1 MSTIPARVRPFQS
14 HLGADEVL
22 ELDAGRNNHG
32 LLTSK
37 PCYVLITRL
46 IS

>member
-1 MSTIPARVRPFQS
+1 MSTIPARVRSFQL

-22 ELDAGRNNHG
+22 ELDAGRKNHG

-37 PCYVLITRL
+37 PCYALIVRL